1 MMMKKKELKMFDLN
15 LVRNI
20 FNVGISSSIGNIEI
34 AIQFC
39 DYLKKHTL
47 VGFLSKRSAYAVY
60 EFIYRTKEQDEKI
73 DFIYSMYNSL
83 YEHNIIDKIDAIVDN
98 YTTFIED
105 NGLEESIKDMYGQK
119 EKHDT
124 IDRIMFTLYFIR
136 LYLEVFE
143 SVVIVNVN
151 KRNKKDI

>member
-1 MMMKKKELKMFDLN
+1 MFSLEI
-15 LVRNI
+15 VRNV
-20 FNVGISSSIGNIEI
+20 FNVGISSGIGNLEV
-34 AIQFC
+34 AIKVC

-47 VGFLSKRSAYAVY
+47 VGFFSKRSSYAIY
-60 EFIYRTKEQDEKI
+60 NFIYQLPDQDEKI

-83 YEHNIIDKIDAIVDN
+83 YEYGFIDKMEELVAHYQYFLQDN
-98 YTTFIED
+98 NLD
-105 NGLEESIKDMYGQK
+105 ESLKDMYGQK
-119 EKHDT
+119 EEYDT

-151 KRNKKDI
+151 KNSRKEK